1 MATLDFLSGQV
12 LRSTAGAIYTGAKAS
27 YWSDAGATTPLTTYS
42 DAGLSS
48 ANTNPVVAD
57 GTTGAFGPIYL
68 QAKRYWRTVT
78 TSADV
83 SLPQFNLG
91 PIDAGM
97 TLVTSAAAPS
107 PTYPLLWWYDTTSGN
122 LKRRNAADS
131 AWLDFG
137 GIDSLLNAASVTEQ
151 LAGTATAK
159 SSTPDSVAA
168 LWQRGTDITAAGTL
182 SLPATG
188 GGVFN
193 LSGGA
198 TTINGISSAS
208 GGRQILWRANAAH
221 TLNYD
226 GTGFV
231 LCNNGDDIVCA
242 SGDTWL
248 TVNEAA
254 QDGTGSNYR
263 LFFYQRA
270 SGSPLNITD
279 QLGSQAEAETNTST
293 TKTLSI
299 ANLKYHP
306 AMCKVW
312 ANVTYSAGTPTLNDQ
327 LNMTSITDTAT
338 GRLTFTIATDF
349 NNATWSYSCSSEA
362 PSAGSEVI
370 TNVRQG
376 TQTAGVIEITTQ
388 NTGGVDTD
396 AASIC
401 LQGWGDFA

>member
-57 GTTGAFGPIYL
+57 GTTGAFGAIYL

-78 TSADV
+78 TSAGV

-97 TLVTSAAAPS
+97 TLVTSATSPS

-137 GIDSLLNAASVTEQ
+137 GIDSLLNSASVTEQ
-151 LAGTATAK
+151 LAGTATDK

-168 LWQRGTDITAAGTL
+168 LWQRGTDIASAGTL
-182 SLPATG
+182 SLPSTG

-193 LSGGA
+193 VTGT
-198 TTINGISSAS
+198 TTITGISSAS
-208 GGRQILWRANAAH
+208 GGRGVWLKFAGALTFTHNGTSLILPGATNITTVA
-221 TLNYD
+221 
-226 GTGFV
+226 
-231 LCNNGDDIVCA
+231 GDMA
-242 SGDTWL
+242 YM
-248 TVNEAA
+248 VNEAA
-254 QDGTGSNYR
+254 ADGTGSNWRCFAYVR
-263 LFFYQRA
+263 S

-279 QLGSQAEAETNTST
+279 QLGSQSDAETNTST

-349 NNATWSYSCSSEA
+349 NNATWSYSCSSAA

-388 NTGGVDTD
+388 STGGVDTD
-396 AASIC
+396 AESIC